1 VEIIFD
7 NSDGRLPVERKGTVS
22 LKRVMSQK
30 KDEYF
35 LDNKSVTRSDIA
47 NLLEG
52 AGMTKSN
59 PYYFVQQ
66 GRIQELVKMSSADR
80 LRLLMNVAGT
90 TTYEERRAESLRIME
105 STDAQMEEVEAIMAT
120 IDLRIKDLE
129 KEKVVLD
136 KYNALTAE
144 RDSLMH
150 LKYTRALEEAEDKLA
165 SLAATAVDVKAWKER
180 SEATQAR
187 IAAES
192 EKARVSDALG
202 VAELELAKVQ
212 RDITKLTAL
221 EEDAKGS
228 VARAKEVVADDQ
240 RLMEAAEAELGK
252 VVALVE
258 ETEAALRQAEADLVR
273 TTAEEVEAEKTLV
286 EAERERSVAEAK
298 VGVDGQMFDTEKA
311 RLAFIHDRIKA
322 MEAGL
327 AANTARLKDAET
339 AKADAAKELKEALKA
354 AEVEVGREAR
364 VKAEAEHQAD
374 KLAACEAELTT

>member
-1 VEIIFD
+1 
-7 NSDGRLPVERKGTVS
+7 
-22 LKRVMSQK
+22 
-30 KDEYF
+30 
-35 LDNKSVTRSDIA
+35 
-47 NLLEG
+47 
-52 AGMTKSN
+52 
-59 PYYFVQQ
+59 
-66 GRIQELVKMSSADR
+66 
-80 LRLLMNVAGT
+80 
-90 TTYEERRAESLRIME
+90 
-105 STDAQMEEVEAIMAT
+105 
-120 IDLRIKDLE
+120 
-129 KEKVVLD
+129 
-136 KYNALTAE
+136 
-144 RDSLMH
+144 
-150 LKYTRALEEAEDKLA
+150 
-165 SLAATAVDVKAWKER
+165 
-180 SEATQAR
+180 
-187 IAAES
+187 
-192 EKARVSDALG
+192 
-202 VAELELAKVQ
+202 
-212 RDITKLTAL
+212 L